1 MTRTGSQ
8 WYTSP
13 NGQLARGMHFGKFTV
28 KFPDL
33 TLAVVFSLPR
43 YWLKDATMKW
53 VHKRTAYDVL
63 AVSPSSST
71 ASITAKYKQLIV
83 NVHPDRD
90 PSKEALT
97 EFKQIC
103 DAFEILSDPI
113 QRKEYDQTLNANAAS
128 ISFSVTIGK
137 SGWRK
142 TRAHINTADPK
153 QREPMTANQFEM
165 IRDIQRIE
173 GFGTNGIRWDLVF
186 EDCTNVAEVKGNAS
200 ILLQYLFDVSA
211 LRRKSGNYWDQLSEL
226 GVTTLV
232 EIRELNPILP
242 EPPFNV
248 QRSDRQRQ
256 PCKERPQQ
264 DVDSFMAAFERCQQV
279 SIGKKINSLIEVL
292 VNDMVPLFE
301 FHFNRIRK
309 VAFDFPTFTQI
320 RPLLAVYKGN
330 PKSFVGAAAFSDL
343 LAQIVLTFDYDC
355 FNDRKL
361 EAAKDILSACIHR
374 NSCRDKQKY
383 KGCIR
388 LVSGNQVL
396 KLLSTWSKDDGLFG
410 GDIKN
415 GSIYLPLQHLVNVS
429 TIVTQNQTI
438 HDQYT
443 QIMLMAIKL
452 VLESHGITHSEEDY
466 LLKKKKHYDEQRE
479 KLMQFLNASGY
490 NPDDSIV

>member
-1 MTRTGSQ
+1 
-8 WYTSP
+8 
-13 NGQLARGMHFGKFTV
+13 
-28 KFPDL
+28 
-33 TLAVVFSLPR
+33 
-43 YWLKDATMKW
+43 MKW

-226 GVTTLV
+226 GVTTLE

-264 DVDSFMAAFERCQQV
+264 VVDTFMAAFERYQQV

-292 VNDMVPLFE
+292 VNDVATLFE
-301 FHFNRIRK
+301 SHIEQIRSVVSDDDNFSK
-309 VAFDFPTFTQI
+309 I
-320 RPLLAVYKGN
+320 RPLMEIYKGN
-330 PKSFVGAAAFSDL
+330 PKLIVGAAAYSDL
-343 LAQIVLTFDYDC
+343 LSQILRSSNGNFS
-355 FNDRKL
+355 NGKL
-361 EAAKDILSACIHR
+361 EVAKQILSSCIYR
-374 NSCRDKQKY
+374 NSMRDKQQY
-383 KGCIR
+383 KGFSR
-388 LVSGNQVL
+388 LMSGNQVL
-396 KLLSTWSKDDGLFG
+396 KLLSTWKNDDGLFG
-410 GDIKN
+410 GNYAN
-415 GSIYLPLQHLVNVS
+415 GAIGLPLGHLVGVS
-429 TIVTQNQTI
+429 FEVTQNLTI
-438 HDQYT
+438 YDQYT
-443 QIMLMAIKL
+443 QIMLMVIRL
-452 VLESHGITHSEEDY
+452 MLESDGGTHSEEEY
-466 LLKKKKHYDEQRE
+466 FATQKKRYDELRNILVQSL
-479 KLMQFLNASGY
+479 KASGCD
-490 NPDDSIV
+490 PDASTR